1 MYIHDGPRKYLTKD
15 GRVVDEGDEAAVSLL
30 VGEGGQLSDEDAEKY
45 GLKVKPAPENK
56 SKPAPANK
64 GR

>member
-1 MYIHDGPRKYLTKD
+1 MYIHDGPRKYLTAD
-15 GRVVDEGDEAAVSLL
+15 GRVVDEGDPSAVSLL

-45 GLKVKPAPENK
+45 GLKAKPQPENK